1 AVPTSGSGGSG
12 NESYGQAIFIVQM
25 MYKTVFLPMALL
37 LLMPGAVMTQVK
49 GLVTRGFLGGDEDA
63 ANPFTGIMRAIIA
76 IFLIPATQLIVSYTI
91 DVGNALAW
99 EVRDPSKKFIDE
111 QVLHKWTTEQ
121 TFNPPIGNVKNAI
134 MPGRGGAAS
143 SAPLGGAPPRGA
155 PPGGVLRGQHN
166 NQSQPGGEPGGLG
179 INVQGGMGPG
189 GPSASVGL
197 TGGNNGP
204 FNSSS
209 TGGQIGN
216 FLWGLIFPPPPP
228 LPNPNQVLEVIGG
241 GKAAGQLENDTTMED
256 QKWLSTTMQ
265 VGFNSAAMVMGDALT
280 ILAGYQLV
288 FMCYL
293 FLMGPI
299 AAAFYA
305 WPSGIGTLFKKV

>member
-1 AVPTSGSGGSG
+1 
-12 NESYGQAIFIVQM
+12 
-25 MYKTVFLPMALL
+25 
-37 LLMPGAVMTQVK
+37 
-49 GLVTRGFLGGDEDA
+49 
-63 ANPFTGIMRAIIA
+63 
-76 IFLIPATQLIVSYTI
+76 
-91 DVGNALAW
+91 
-99 EVRDPSKKFIDE
+99 
-111 QVLHKWTTEQ
+111 
-121 TFNPPIGNVKNAI
+121 
-134 MPGRGGAAS
+134 
-143 SAPLGGAPPRGA
+143 
-155 PPGGVLRGQHN
+155 
-166 NQSQPGGEPGGLG
+166 
-179 INVQGGMGPG
+179 
-189 GPSASVGL
+189 
-197 TGGNNGP
+197 
-204 FNSSS
+204 S

-241 GKAAGQLENDTTMED
+241 GKAAAQLENDTTMED

-305 WPSGIGTLFKKV
+305 WPSGIGTLFKKVFNNWLDAVVVLALWRFWWCAILAVMTQRINYLHPRPGDPQEMMVYNCFMA